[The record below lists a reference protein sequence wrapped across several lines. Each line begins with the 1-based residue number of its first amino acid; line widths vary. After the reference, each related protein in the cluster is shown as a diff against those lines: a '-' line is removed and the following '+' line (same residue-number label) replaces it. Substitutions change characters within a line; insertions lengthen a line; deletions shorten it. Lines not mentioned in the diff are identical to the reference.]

1 VVGAGLRARPDTSVW
16 IAALR
21 SADCREVEHLRS
33 LLDDDRVALA
43 APVRIEILSGA
54 SAPDQDRL
62 RPLLAALPNWMPE
75 RSTWALI
82 ETWLASAARVGQR
95 FGMGDLL
102 IAAIAAEH
110 KAPIWTLDTG
120 FERMAQMDW
129 LELHQPL

>member
-1 VVGAGLRARPDTSVW
+1 MILADTSVW

-21 SADCREVEHLRS
+21 PADSREAEHLES
-33 LLDDDRVALA
+33 LLDEDRVALA

-62 RPLLAALPNWMPE
+62 RPLLAALPNWIPE
-75 RSTWALI
+75 LSTWALI
-82 ETWLASAARVGQR
+82 ETWLAAAALAGQR

-102 IAAIAAEH
+102 IAAIATEH
-110 KAPIWTLDTG
+110 QTPIWTLDTD

-129 LELHQPL
+129 VELHQAR